1 MGDKLTGKKV
11 AILAADMFEQVEL
24 VEPKRALDDE
34 GAETHVVSLKPGEIQ
49 GFNHYDK
56 ADKIKV
62 DKTVEEVS
70 ADEYDALMLPGGVG
84 NPDNLRVDENAV
96 QLVRSFFEQG
106 KPVAAICHA
115 PWTLVEAGVVRGRKL
130 TSWPSLQTDIRNAGG
145 NWVDEE
151 VVVDAGLVTS
161 RKPDDIPAFNKKM
174 IEEFYEGKHEK
185 QREKALH
192 GDATPS

>member
-1 MGDKLTGKKV
+1 MGDKLKGKKV
-11 AILAADMFEQVEL
+11 AILAANMFEQVEL
-24 VEPKRALDDE
+24 AEPKQALEDE
-34 GAETHVVSLKPGEIQ
+34 SAETQIVSLKPGEIQ

-56 ADKIKV
+56 ADKFKV

-84 NPDNLRVDENAV
+84 NPDNLRMDENAV
-96 QLVRSFFEQG
+96 QFVRSFFEQG

-130 TSWPSLQTDIRNAGG
+130 TSWPSLQTDIRNGGG

-151 VVVDAGLVTS
+151 VVVDSGLVTS

-174 IEEFYEGKHEK
+174 IEEFAEGKHAGRRVSAE
-185 QREKALH
+185 
-192 GDATPS
+192 ATAS